1 MTQSLHDYENPTP
14 EERIN
19 DGFRYAYN
27 GMCEVMLRQ
36 LIILNVFKCHDLSFR
51 DLTLL
56 DFFVQHGGD
65 VGMPVAMHYPN
76 PNRGMAYTVRIDM
89 IANALELLSASGVIS
104 GSIDD
109 DFFRLER
116 DLTLSADDLSN
127 GYLKGICYAAEY
139 LEERFTNN
147 RENIEGHMNER
158 LKALKTTPVDLP
170 RSTSERFNYL
180 QIQYSLDYP
189 RLEGLIEGIA
199 FQRELFN
206 SDFIIRTEDT
216 SKLLPTK
223 EMFDHVEAEAK
234 KELSRIPAQYRDLT
248 DLITTLGDRIDD
260 DFEDEV

>member
-1 MTQSLHDYENPTP
+1 MTQTLRDNEKLAL

-27 GMCEVMLRQ
+27 GMCEVMQRQ
-36 LIILNVFKCHDLSFR
+36 LIILNVFKGHHLNFR

-65 VGMPVAMHYPN
+65 VGMPVSMHYPN
-76 PNRGMAYTVRIDM
+76 PNRGMGYTLRINM
-89 IANALELLSASGVIS
+89 IATALELLSASGVIS
-104 GSIDD
+104 GNFDD
-109 DFFRLER
+109 DCFWLER
-116 DLTLSADDLSN
+116 DLPLSADDLSN
-127 GYLKGICYAAEY
+127 GYLKGICYAAEW

-147 RENIEGHMNER
+147 RDDIENHMDNR
-158 LKALKTTPVDLP
+158 LRALKTAPVDLP
-170 RSTSERFNYL
+170 NSLSERFNYL

-199 FQRELFN
+199 FQRELFE
-206 SDFIIRTEDT
+206 SDFIIRTKNT

-223 EMFDHVEAEAK
+223 KMFDHVEAEAK

-260 DFEDEV
+260 EEE